1 MPRRNNSRS
10 SQPRI
15 APRSYALIT
24 LLVAAISASAI
35 ACNQTSLASRGSAV
49 TFLIETTPTNLD
61 PRVGTDAQSQRID
74 GLLFNSLVERD
85 ANMNVRGDLA
95 SRWDMPD
102 PLTYVF
108 HLRSGVK
115 FQDGRVLTSADV
127 KFTFDSILG
136 GAIQTP
142 KRGSFRMVKSV
153 EAPDPLTVTF
163 HLSEPYASFP
173 WALVRPAIG
182 IVPAGSGPDFSQHP
196 IGTGPFQFVSMRQDD
211 EVVLQRNANYFAGAP
226 TVSDIRFRIVP
237 EAVVR
242 ALELRKGSADLEFNS
257 LTPDMVPVLAKT
269 QDLAVA
275 EQPGTSL
282 AYLAFNCE
290 DPLLAKRE
298 VRQALAY
305 ATDRQEMVRTLLRGE
320 ARVADGLLPPG
331 NWAYEP
337 DTQKYSYDPAHAEQL
352 LDQAGFPRRGDPKTG
367 ARLKLTIKTSTD
379 QSVRLIAEVLQD
391 EWRRVGIDL
400 QILPLEFAT
409 LYADITR
416 GSFQIYT
423 LRWVGANNDPDIFEF
438 VFSSKKIP
446 PAGANRGRYRNPQLD
461 ALVDQGRVE
470 TNAEKRKAIFSQV
483 QKIVATD
490 EPYLPLWFLDN
501 ISVHRDSVTHVVFTT
516 SGDYDFLKDIHYQ

>member
-1 MPRRNNSRS
+1 MPRRGDQNPQSPTIAPSGAFLAAIILIGAFSFLGCNASPITRS
-10 SQPRI
+10 S
-15 APRSYALIT
+15 
-24 LLVAAISASAI
+24 V
-35 ACNQTSLASRGSAV
+35 V
-49 TFLIETTPTNLD
+49 TFLIETMPTNLD
-61 PRVGTDAQSQRID
+61 PRVGTDAQSQRLD
-74 GLLFNSLVERD
+74 GLMFNSLVERD
-85 ANMNVRGDLA
+85 ANMNVKGDLA
-95 SRWDMPD
+95 ERWEMPD

-115 FQDGRVLTSADV
+115 FQDGRPLSSADV
-127 KFTFDSILG
+127 KFTFDSILS
-136 GAIQTP
+136 GAIQSP

-153 EAPDPLTVTF
+153 EAPDPLTVKF

-182 IVPAGSGPDFSQHP
+182 IVPAGSGADFSQHP
-196 IGTGPFQFVSMRQDD
+196 VGTGPFQFVSMSQDD
-211 EVVLQRNANYFAGAP
+211 QILLQRNPNYFAGAP
-226 TVSDIRFRIVP
+226 TVSDVRFRIVP

-257 LTPDMVPVLAKT
+257 LTPDMVRVLAKT
-269 QDLAVA
+269 QDLEVA

-282 AYLAFNCE
+282 AYLAFNCQ
-290 DPLLAKRE
+290 DSILSRRE

-305 ATDRQEMVRTLLRGE
+305 ATDREEMVRTLLRGE

-337 DTQKYSYDPAHAEQL
+337 DTQKYNYDPGRAEQL
-352 LDQAGFPRRGDPKTG
+352 LDQVGFPRHGNPKTG
-367 ARLKLTIKTSTD
+367 MRLQLTIKTSTD

-391 EWRRVGIDL
+391 EWKRVGIDL

-423 LRWVGANNDPDIFEF
+423 LRWVGANNDPDIFEY

-446 PAGANRGRYRNPQLD
+446 PNGANRGRYRNPELD
-461 ALVDQGRVE
+461 SLVDQGRVE
-470 TNAEKRKAIFSQV
+470 IDQNKRKAIFSQV

-501 ISVHRDSVTHVVFTT
+501 ISVHRDSVHHIVFTAT
-516 SGDYDFLKDIHYQ
+516 GDYDFLDDVSYH